1 MKEPNEP
8 KQLTV
13 EEARERFI
21 VHLWHLVDYWSNLEP
36 ISRGN
41 PEYGIPDTEN
51 TPRRRL
57 QGLMHSFL
65 ASGLDGASLGLPA
78 MEIKPLVSK
87 EDIEFYKTH
96 EEDPRFPIPRQWFP
110 PGEDIG
116 GNLHELMYSIGRKH
130 GFVKPGD

>member
-21 VHLWHLVDYWSNLEP
+21 VHLWHLVEYWGNL
-36 ISRGN
+36 
-41 PEYGIPDTEN
+41 PDTYTNPLTEKKEQQ
-51 TPRRRL
+51 TVRHRL